1 MENNFG
7 VINAEEIGFGAA
19 SLGLIMQNVLKED
32 KIIEDG
38 LVGEVPILCWKAY
51 AARILTIYL
60 KRYVENFE
68 DEIAFDPFE
77 DQDSELLRLAGK
89 LAKNIQRGECPG
101 WIIADLCQ
109 KTVAEMRRILYEY
122 ESNPSLPLKM
132 NNFNEWFER
141 LQQLRDADIDQG
153 RKLGFDAGDLF
164 ASFRSPLHYLFDRA
178 YINVFQD
185 TNMIEWYVV
194 NSEEVKPFDVKWED
208 NIQDLNVYAI
218 DGFVKDQDVWKKFKS
233 NLGEEFLNV
242 GYMKET
248 PEKNIFGATEMNA
261 AVTMAIR
268 HCIDE
273 ALKATG
279 PKEKFDDCEF
289 SLSFNIP
296 DQFRKHWYEARDAYS
311 DMCHAEEYEDY
322 LKNKDNDSDS

>member
-32 KIIEDG
+32 KIIENG
-38 LVGEVPILCWKAY
+38 LVGEVPTLCWKAY

-60 KRYVENFE
+60 KRYVEDFE
-68 DEIAFDPFE
+68 DNVEGDDANAR
-77 DQDSELLRLAGK
+77 ELRRLAK
-89 LAKNIQRGECPG
+89 SLAANIERGGCPG
-101 WIIADLCQ
+101 WIIADICQ
-109 KTVAEMRRILYEY
+109 KTVGEMRRILYHY
-122 ESNPSLPLKM
+122 ESNPSLPLNM
-132 NNFNEWFER
+132 NNFDEWFER
-141 LQQLRDADIDQG
+141 LQQLRDVDIDQG
-153 RKLGFDAGDLF
+153 EELGFDAGDLF

-178 YINVFQD
+178 NINVFQD

-218 DGFVKDQDVWKKFKS
+218 
-233 NLGEEFLNV
+233 LGEEFLNV

-273 ALKATG
+273 ALKAVTN
-279 PKEKFDDCEF
+279 KNDIDDCEF

-322 LKNKDNDSDS
+322 CKKKDNEKDSSS